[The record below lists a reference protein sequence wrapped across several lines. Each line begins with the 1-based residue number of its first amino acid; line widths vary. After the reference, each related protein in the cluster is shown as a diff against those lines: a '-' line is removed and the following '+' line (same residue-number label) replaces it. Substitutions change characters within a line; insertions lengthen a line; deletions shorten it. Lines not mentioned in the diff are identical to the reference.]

1 MTTDDSRQASDLGP
15 EMARIEKE
23 LERFPGAVLEKY
35 RVARAELDSR
45 LRPQDLL
52 DWGNHALAIAG
63 KAVRSWEASA
73 EYLEASPAVQRQL
86 PSGQFIRWAAI
97 GGRLC
102 DDSPSLAVSFFK
114 ASPDALTRLR
124 PRYVDDWANLGRAL
138 YRGTWKSSNL
148 ACHFY
153 EVSPQLLESLTFA
166 EFTRFGESLQVLSR
180 RSYDLA
186 DECLVKAARL
196 FPRLG
201 EERDAFI
208 TVSRDLAEHS
218 WREVKGLYD
227 AASTSL
233 TALEPV
239 HRSRMLSIARR
250 LIAAEQ
256 VNIGEFFAGASN
268 AVNHVPAEFRQRLLE
283 LAEEPLAAS
292 PASVNLLITQAP
304 AILDRLSPSQFEEW
318 HREGM
323 RAIDESPESGPAYY
337 RLESARARESLDHLS
352 SGVELN
358 RVKEILRTYCRALSN
373 RDIEV
378 NATQQIVDKKIGWV
392 NEQSATTEGTTIY
405 LPPVADRFSHK
416 DENFGWYKVIATH
429 QSCHIEFGSFDFD
442 FDAPS
447 TMFQDLRPEMHPA
460 AKPKTDLAATVAE
473 LVTDAI
479 PGITETDPSPNAAA
493 SEEEGGIELAYLTDM
508 GRFFDLFS
516 DRTLGLDIFTVVE
529 DTRLDSRILYE
540 YKGLAASYRQ
550 TQAAS
555 LSERPRIEDL
565 PMREAMVEFIVRLSL
580 RQTGNL
586 KVPKGYTDTAQQIRR
601 IVNMLSEI
609 SATVEDSAEAATRI
623 YAMIADVP
631 NNTIPEE
638 DFEDVNLD
646 DEIPDEE
653 EENTEEIL
661 QMFGGE
667 GESAGEEPAD
677 SSQQDEQEFTDEE
690 AYDSPEDVD
699 YRGEFKPEMAQLLSQ
714 LSMDAADF
722 DGEPEPITQEQLEEL
737 LKNSAELEQADMEEG
752 EEGQQQQMDEML
764 QNLMKE
770 MQQRDPDNQ
779 RFGDGPL
786 VHVPE
791 EGGPLEATEPNSFV
805 YDEWDFR
812 ANDYKPRWCIV
823 HEKEMA
829 EGESQFYEDTLAENA
844 ALVHEIH
851 RQFELVMPEMYRKVK
866 RLEDGEEFDLD
877 AVIES
882 VIDRRTGNTPSEKV
896 FWRRNK
902 VERDVA
908 VAFLLDMSAS
918 TAEAIDENKRPTDDW
933 GAPDD
938 PVEYMVWLRSRR
950 AEGLRRS
957 YKRIVD
963 IEKEGII
970 LLTSALEQTGD
981 TYGIYGF
988 SGYGR
993 ENVEFYVIK
1002 EMDERWGP
1010 AIPRR
1015 IDRIAPLHATR
1026 MGPAIR
1032 HATSK
1037 LIKVDAK
1044 SRILFMISDGRPQDR
1059 GYSREGVEKEYAVH
1073 DTRVAFEE
1081 ARKEGV
1087 TPFCLTVDKN
1097 GHDYLKTMM
1106 HDMNYEVLSDIS
1118 MLPTRLP
1125 QLYRQL
1131 TNA

>member
-1 MTTDDSRQASDLGP
+1 MTTNDSQQTGDFGP
-15 EMARIEKE
+15 EMANIEKE
-23 LERFPGAVLEKY
+23 LERFPSAVTEKY
-35 RVARAELDSR
+35 ALAKSELESR

-52 DWGNHALAIAG
+52 DWANHALAISG
-63 KAVRSWEASA
+63 KAVRSWEAAS

-102 DDSPSLAVSFFK
+102 DESPSLAVSFFK

-153 EVSPQLLESLTFA
+153 EVSPELLESLTFA

-201 EERDAFI
+201 DERDAFI
-208 TVSRDLAEHS
+208 TVSHDLAEHS
-218 WREVKGLYD
+218 WREVKSLYD

-239 HRSRMLSIARR
+239 HRSRMLVLARR
-250 LIAAEQ
+250 LIGAEQ
-256 VNIGEFFAGASN
+256 TAIGEFFANASN
-268 AVNHVPAEFRQRLLE
+268 AVNHVPTEFRQRLLE
-283 LAEEPLAAS
+283 LAEEPMASS
-292 PASVNLLITQAP
+292 PASVSLLITQAP
-304 AILDRLSPSQFEEW
+304 NILDRLSPSQFEEW

-323 RAIDESPESGPAYY
+323 RSIAESPESGPAYY
-337 RLESARARESLDHLS
+337 RLESATSRETLDQLS
-352 SGVELN
+352 SGVELS
-358 RVKEILRTYCRALSN
+358 RVKDLLRTYCAALSA

-378 NATQQIVDKKIGWV
+378 NPTSQIVDKKIGWV
-392 NEQSATTEGTTIY
+392 DEQSATTEGTTIY

-442 FDAPS
+442 FDTPS
-447 TMFQDLRPEMHPA
+447 TLFEDLRPNMQPA
-460 AKPKTDLAATVAE
+460 ANLTTDVTAVVKELAEA
-473 LVTDAI
+473 AI
-479 PGITETDPSPNAAA
+479 PGITGPKTGED
-493 SEEEGGIELAYLTDM
+493 EGGIETAYLTDM
-508 GRFFDLFS
+508 GRFFDMFV
-516 DRTLGLDIFTVVE
+516 DRPLGLDIFTVVE
-529 DTRLDSRILYE
+529 DTRLDARILHE
-540 YKGLAASYRQ
+540 YKGLAASYLQ
-550 TQAAS
+550 TQAFS
-555 LSERPRIEDL
+555 LAERPRIEEL

-580 RQTGNL
+580 RQTGTI
-586 KVPKGYTDTAQQIRR
+586 KVPKAYTEIAQQIRR
-601 IVNMLSEI
+601 IVIMLAEI
-609 SATVEDSAEAATRI
+609 GATVEDSAEAATRI
-623 YAMIADVP
+623 YAMVAGVP

-638 DFEDVNLD
+638 EFEDVDLD
-646 DEIPDEE
+646 DDIPEEEE

-667 GESAGEEPAD
+667 GETAGEEPGEAGET
-677 SSQQDEQEFTDEE
+677 DEQEQMDEE
-690 AYDSPEDVD
+690 SYDSPEDVD

-714 LSMDAADF
+714 ISMDGTDF

-737 LKNSAELEQADMEEG
+737 LKNSTELEQGEMEEG

-779 RFGDGPL
+779 QFGDGPL

-791 EGGPLEATEPNSFV
+791 EGGPLEATEPNTFV
-805 YDEWDFR
+805 YPEWDFR
-812 ANDYKPRWCIV
+812 ANDYKPKWCVV

-829 EGESQFYEDTLAENA
+829 EGEPQFYQDTLNEHSS
-844 ALVHEIH
+844 LVREIH

-882 VIDRRTGNTPSEKV
+882 VIDRRTGTTPSDKV

-957 YKRIVD
+957 YKRIID

-981 TYGIYGF
+981 MYGIYGF

-993 ENVEFYVIK
+993 ENVEFYVMK
-1002 EMDERWGP
+1002 EMEERWGP
-1010 AIPRR
+1010 SIPKR

-1037 LIKVDAK
+1037 LTKVDAK

-1073 DTRVAFEE
+1073 DTRVAFDE
-1081 ARKEGV
+1081 ARKAGV

-1106 HDMNYEVLSDIS
+1106 QGMSYEVLSDIA

-1125 QLYRQL
+1125 QLYREL
-1131 TNA
+1131 TQA

>member
-1 MTTDDSRQASDLGP
+1 MTTNDSNQAGDFSP
-15 EMARIEKE
+15 EMDRIKKE
-23 LERFPGAVLEKY
+23 LERFPSAVLEKY
-35 RVARAELDSR
+35 EVALSELESR

-52 DWGNHALAIAG
+52 DWANHALAIAG

-73 EYLEASPAVQRQL
+73 EYLEASSAVQRQL
-86 PSGQFIRWAAI
+86 PSGQFIRWASI

-208 TVSRDLAEHS
+208 TVSHELAEHS
-218 WREVKGLYD
+218 WREVKSLYD
-227 AASTSL
+227 SASTSL
-233 TALEPV
+233 TALEPI
-239 HRSRMLSIARR
+239 HRSRLLVIARR
-250 LIAAEQ
+250 LISAEQ
-256 VNIGEFFAGASN
+256 NAIGEFFAGASN

-283 LAEEPLAAS
+283 LAEEPLASS
-292 PASVNLLITQAP
+292 PASVSLLITQAP
-304 AILDRLSPSQFEEW
+304 NVLDRLSPSQFEEW
-318 HREGM
+318 HREGL
-323 RAIDESPESGPAYY
+323 RTIAETPESGPAYY
-337 RLESARARESLDHLS
+337 RLESARSRETLDQLS
-352 SGVELN
+352 SGVELS
-358 RVKEILRTYCRALSN
+358 RVKDLLRTYCSALSD

-378 NATQQIVDKKIGWV
+378 NATAQIVDKKIGWV
-392 NEQSATTEGTTIY
+392 DEQTATTEGTTIY
-405 LPPVADRFSHK
+405 LPPVADRFTHK

-442 FDAPS
+442 FDTPS
-447 TMFQDLRPEMHPA
+447 TLFEDLRPNMKPA
-460 AKPKTDLAATVAE
+460 AKLSPDASAVVAE
-473 LVTDAI
+473 LAEAAI
-479 PGITETDPSPNAAA
+479 PGIGGDTPADD
-493 SEEEGGIELAYLTDM
+493 EGGIETAYLTDM
-508 GRFFDLFS
+508 GRFFDMFS
-516 DRTLGLDIFTVVE
+516 DRTLALDIFTVVE
-529 DTRLDSRILYE
+529 DTRLDARILHE
-540 YKGLAASYRQ
+540 YKGLVASYLQ
-550 TQAAS
+550 TQAFS
-555 LSERPRIEDL
+555 LAERPRVEEL

-580 RQTGNL
+580 RQTGTI
-586 KVPKGYTDTAQQIRR
+586 KVPKAYTDIAQQIRR
-601 IVNMLSEI
+601 IIDTLTDI
-609 SATVEDSAEAATRI
+609 TATVEDSAEASARI
-623 YAMIADVP
+623 FALIADVP

-638 DFEDVNLD
+638 EFEDVDLD
-646 DEIPDEE
+646 DEIPDEEE

-667 GESAGEEPAD
+667 GESGGDESAD
-677 SSQQDEQEFTDEE
+677 SGEQMDEQEFTDEE
-690 AYDSPEDVD
+690 SYDSPEDVD

-714 LSMDAADF
+714 ISMDAMDF

-737 LKNSAELEQADMEEG
+737 LQNSTELEQGEMEEG

-779 RFGDGPL
+779 QFGDGPL

-791 EGGPLEATEPNSFV
+791 EGGPLEASEPNTFV

-812 ANDYKPRWCIV
+812 ANDYKPKWCVV

-829 EGESQFYEDTLAENA
+829 EGEPQFYQDTLNDHS
-844 ALVHEIH
+844 ALVREIH

-877 AVIES
+877 AVIEA
-882 VIDRRTGNTPSEKV
+882 VIDRRTGTTPSDKV

-908 VAFLLDMSAS
+908 VAFLLDLSAS

-981 TYGIYGF
+981 MYGIYGF

-993 ENVEFYVIK
+993 ENVEFYVMK
-1002 EMDERWGP
+1002 EMEERWGP
-1010 AIPRR
+1010 QIPRR

-1037 LIKVDAK
+1037 LTKVDAK

-1073 DTRVAFEE
+1073 DTRVAFDE

-1106 HDMNYEVLSDIS
+1106 QGMSYEVLSDIT

-1125 QLYRQL
+1125 QLYREL
-1131 TNA
+1131 TQA